1 MADQPPWTLEIAR
14 QAGLVMTPERAAG
27 VAAEAARIRAGVAA
41 AVAPKFGF
49 HDEPLHFLTALEDCA
64 EPEVDGDGEAGA

>member
-14 QAGLVMTPERAAG
+14 QAGLVMTVERAAE

-64 EPEVDGDGEAGA
+64 EPNGGDGGAGA

>member
-1 MADQPPWTLEIAR
+1 MADDPPWTLEIAR
-14 QAGLVMTPERAAG
+14 QAGLKMTPERAAG
-27 VAAEAARIRAGVAA
+27 VAAEAARIRAGVAS

-64 EPEVDGDGEAGA
+64 EPEDGGAS

>member
-1 MADQPPWTLEIAR
+1 MADQPPWTLAIAR

-27 VAAEAARIRAGVAA
+27 VAAEAERIRAGVAA
-41 AVAPKFGF
+41 TVAHKFGF

-64 EPEVDGDGEAGA
+64 EPEADSDGGTGA